1 MAVYLKKIYQKRK
14 LIIPRIYEAISYSIT
29 GAKEFGLRSFLLAAY
44 SVKRKHAVQR
54 INELAELSQLI
65 KRLRTRIDIVLE
77 IGTAFG
83 GNLYFLSRF
92 AGLNADIISID
103 LPPQIDRLSRHMRKL
118 CLSNELR
125 KNVRRSQYFHLL
137 RCDSHAKATLDEV
150 RNILQGRFVDLL
162 FIDGDHTYLGA
173 KQDYEM
179 YSPLVQKGGL
189 IIFHDIRKYVAKPEA
204 EVDKLWNELKKNNP
218 KYYEIFDDAD
228 MDSGYGIGVI
238 IK

>member
-1 MAVYLKKIYQKRK
+1 M
-14 LIIPRIYEAISYSIT
+14 
-29 GAKEFGLRSFLLAAY
+29 RSFLLATY

-54 INELAELSQLI
+54 INELAELLQLI
-65 KRLRTRIDIVLE
+65 KRLRTRIDIVFE

-103 LPPQIDRLSRHMRKL
+103 LPPQIDGLSRHMRKL

-125 KNVRRSQYFHLL
+125 KNVRRSQNLHLL

-150 RNILQGRFVDLL
+150 RDILQGRFVDLL

-173 KQDYEM
+173 KKDYEM

-189 IIFHDIRKYVAKPEA
+189 IIFHDIRRYVDKPKA
-204 EVDKLWNELKKNNP
+204 EVDKLWNELKKPPQILRN
-218 KYYEIFDDAD
+218 I
-228 MDSGYGIGVI
+228 
-238 IK
+238 

>member
-54 INELAELSQLI
+54 INELAELLQLI
-65 KRLRTRIDIVLE
+65 KRLRTRIDIVFE

-103 LPPQIDRLSRHMRKL
+103 LPPQFDGLSRHTRKLRKL

-125 KNVRRSQYFHLL
+125 KNVRRSQNLHLL
-137 RCDSHAKATLDEV
+137 RCDSHAKATFDEV
-150 RNILQGRFVDLL
+150 RDILEGRFVDLL
-162 FIDGDHTYLGA
+162 FIDGDHTYFG
-173 KQDYEM
+173 ENRIM
-179 YSPLVQKGGL
+179 RCIHP
-189 IIFHDIRKYVAKPEA
+189 
-204 EVDKLWNELKKNNP
+204 
-218 KYYEIFDDAD
+218 
-228 MDSGYGIGVI
+228 
-238 IK
+238 

>member
-1 MAVYLKKIYQKRK
+1 M
-14 LIIPRIYEAISYSIT
+14 
-29 GAKEFGLRSFLLAAY
+29 
-44 SVKRKHAVQR
+44 QR

-65 KRLRTRIDIVLE
+65 KNLRTRIDIVLE

-83 GNLYFLSRF
+83 GSLYFLSRF

-103 LPPQIDRLSRHMRKL
+103 FPPKDPLPRHLRKL
-118 CLSNELR
+118 CLSNNLR
-125 KNVRRSQYFHLL
+125 KNVRRSQNLHLL

-150 RNILQGRFVDLL
+150 RDILEGRFVDLL
-162 FIDGDHTYLGA
+162 FIDGDHSYIGA
-173 KQDYEM
+173 KQDYEI

-189 IIFHDIRKYVAKPEA
+189 IIFHDIRRYVVKPEA
-204 EVDKLWNELKKNNP
+204 EVDKLWNELKKDNP

-228 MDSGYGIGVI
+228 MDSGFGTGVI